1 METKKFK
8 PMIQPFIK
16 TIDDLKQT
24 VKVNASLNF
33 TVMVPYLDDAYDKY
47 IQPYLGE
54 ALVKRLSDN
63 SDKKIGRASC
73 RERV

>member
-1 METKKFK
+1 
-8 PMIQPFIK
+8 MIQPFIK

-47 IQPYLGE
+47 ILPYLGE
-54 ALVKRLSDN
+54 ALVKR
-63 SDKKIGRASC
+63 
-73 RERV
+73 V